1 LEKTKR
7 NKKVVLVGD
16 GAVGSSYAFSLLQ
29 NGVANELSVVDIKA
43 KERHTYGDILDLE
56 DVLPLTSPLRLH
68 VGSYQDASD
77 ADLVVITAGVPR
89 KSGESRLDLVNKN
102 TKILKS
108 IIQPIIESGFNG
120 IFLISCNP
128 VDILTTLTQKLSG
141 FPKERVIGTGTM
153 LDTARLQVALSN
165 RLNVSLQDIDAM
177 ILGEHGDSSFAAY
190 GEAKIGGQLLKNISS
205 QKSITENDLL
215 EIQQQVHA
223 KGNNIIENKGS
234 TFYGVAVVLMRITKA
249 ILNNESLITPISA
262 PLTGQYGLKDIYIGT
277 PALINANGIANV
289 FEEKLTIEE
298 LDKMRSSADK
308 MLEVLKNVEK

>member
-1 LEKTKR
+1 MEKTKR

-215 EIQQQVHA
+215 EIQQQIHA

-277 PALINANGIANV
+277 PALINDNGIANV

-298 LDKMRSSADK
+298 LDKMRNSADK
-308 MLEVLKNVEK
+308 MQEVLKSVEK